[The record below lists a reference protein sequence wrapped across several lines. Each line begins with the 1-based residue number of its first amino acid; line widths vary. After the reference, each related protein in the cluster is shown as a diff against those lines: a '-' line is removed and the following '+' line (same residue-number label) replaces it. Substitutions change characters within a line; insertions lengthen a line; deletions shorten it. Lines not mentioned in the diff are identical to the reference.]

1 MNEREREIATNEH
14 SPYQFHNTSYEEGM
28 FCVELL
34 NKCKDFNDANLEE
47 KQRCEIVMINL
58 KKQSRIGK
66 EKIYV
71 YSGAYK
77 LKDNGENRT
86 FNGTIFYTDEKIDI
100 VNLIERLCIT
110 DESNIPKRYRT
121 VDTFKHIEEDIYER
135 KSSYNYLDETIEP
148 KQVQISKISEK
159 IKK

>member
-1 MNEREREIATNEH
+1 MNEKEIEKITNEH
-14 SPYQFHNTSYEEGM
+14 SPYQFHNTPYEEGM

-47 KQRCEIVMINL
+47 NQRCEIVMINL

-71 YSGAYK
+71 YGGTYK
-77 LKDNGENRT
+77 LKNNGENRT

-110 DESNIPKRYRT
+110 NESNIPKRYRT
-121 VDTFKHIEEDIYER
+121 VDTFRHIEEDVYER
-135 KSSYNYLDETIEP
+135 KSTYNYSDEKVEP
-148 KQVQISKISEK
+148 KQVQITKINQN